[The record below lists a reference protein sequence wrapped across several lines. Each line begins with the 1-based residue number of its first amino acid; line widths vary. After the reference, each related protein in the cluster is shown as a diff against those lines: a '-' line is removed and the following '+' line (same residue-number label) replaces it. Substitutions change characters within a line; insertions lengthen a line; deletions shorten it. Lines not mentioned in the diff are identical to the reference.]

1 MDWVQ
6 VLGFRFYFGSAP
18 IFAFSIIIYALQF
31 ATSIY
36 SQRKEKTSVN
46 LGLSCLLLAVSYSVY
61 ELAFKLSF
69 IAYGWAYVSYFLQ
82 YDTYQSTVFA
92 VTILSLLAVK
102 DRFRMSQ
109 AAPFFIVAGFVWV
122 LWFLTGYFPANVQS
136 YEQTPT
142 LIPLLYN
149 LVTKALVSVG
159 FLNGL
164 TAWLNQKL

>member
-1 MDWVQ
+1 MDWAQ
-6 VLGFRFYFGSAP
+6 IIGYRFYFGSAP

-31 ATSIY
+31 APCLY
-36 SQRKEKTSVN
+36 SLRKQKASVN
-46 LGLSCLLLAVSYSVY
+46 VGLSCLLLVVSYSMY

-69 IAYGWAYVSYFLQ
+69 IAYGWAYVNYFLQ

-102 DRFRMSQ
+102 DRFRITQ
-109 AAPFFIVAGFVWV
+109 AVPFFVVAGYVWV

-142 LIPLLYN
+142 LLPLLYN
-149 LVTKALVSVG
+149 LITKALVSVG
-159 FLNGL
+159 VLRGL
-164 TAWLNQKL
+164 VA

>member
-1 MDWVQ
+1 MDWAQ
-6 VLGFRFYFGSAP
+6 ILGLHFYFGSAP

-31 ATSIY
+31 ATCLY
-36 SQRKEKTSVN
+36 TLRKQETSVN
-46 LGLSCLLLAVSYSVY
+46 LGLSCLLLAISYSIY

-69 IAYGWAYVSYFLQ
+69 IAYGWANVHYFLQ
-82 YDTYQSTVFA
+82 YDTYQSTIFA

-102 DRFRMSQ
+102 DRFRIMQ
-109 AAPFFIVAGFVWV
+109 AVPFFVVAGYVWV

-159 FLNGL
+159 ILRGL
-164 TAWLNQKL
+164 IA

>member
-1 MDWVQ
+1 MDWAQ
-6 VLGFRFYFGSAP
+6 ILGLRFYFGSAP

-31 ATSIY
+31 ATCLY
-36 SQRKEKTSVN
+36 TLRKQETSVN
-46 LGLSCLLLAVSYSVY
+46 LGLSCLLLAISYSTY

-69 IAYGWAYVSYFLQ
+69 IAYGWANVNYFLQ
-82 YDTYQSTVFA
+82 YDTYPSTIFA

-102 DRFRMSQ
+102 DRFRTTQ
-109 AAPFFIVAGFVWV
+109 AVPFFVVAGYVWA

-159 FLNGL
+159 ILRGL
-164 TAWLNQKL
+164 VA